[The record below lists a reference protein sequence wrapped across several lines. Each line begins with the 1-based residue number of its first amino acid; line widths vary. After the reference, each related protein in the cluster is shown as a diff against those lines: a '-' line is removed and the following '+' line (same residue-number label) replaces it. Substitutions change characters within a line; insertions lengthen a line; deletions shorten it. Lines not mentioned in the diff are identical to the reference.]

1 MAIYD
6 IITLIQAQKKDIR
19 NIMVRIERVDR
30 GSYAEKAGIKPG
42 DKLISINGKDI
53 KDVLDYRYYICEKN
67 LVISVSRD
75 SQTMEFK
82 IRKRDEYDDIGLEFE
97 TFLMDKKRTCAN
109 KCIFCFIDQNP
120 KGMRETIYFKDDDT
134 RLSFLQ
140 GNYVI
145 LTNLTDKDIQR
156 IIDMRM
162 TPVNISVHT
171 TNPDLRVRMLNNKNA
186 GTSLRFLKTLD
197 EGGIRMNCQIV
208 LCKGIND
215 GIELERTI
223 VDLSGYKNIESIA
236 IVPAGLTGHRENLC
250 HLEPFDKKEAGDVI
264 DLVECYS
271 QMFRKERGIGLAY
284 CSDEF
289 YITAERPMP
298 SESQYDGYPQI
309 ENGVGMITSFTNEF
323 EEELEFIDEVDDS
336 REVSIATGYA
346 AYDCIKKLC
355 EETEKKFSNVKVH
368 VYRIKNNFFGGHV
381 TVAGLVTGKDLTE
394 QLKGQPLGEELLIPS
409 VMLRHEG
416 DLFLCGMS
424 LTEAE
429 DILGIKIKTNG
440 PNGADLLHAI
450 IGM

>member
-1 MAIYD
+1 VAIYD
-6 IITLIQAQKKDIR
+6 IITLIHAQKKDIR

-75 SQTMEFK
+75 SQIMEFK

-109 KCIFCFIDQNP
+109 KCVFCFIDQNP

-140 GNYVI
+140 GNYVT

-186 GTSLRFLKTLD
+186 GISLRFLKTLD

-424 LTEAE
+424 LNEAE
-429 DILGIKIKTNG
+429 EILGIKIKTNG

>member
-6 IITLIQAQKKDIR
+6 IITLIHAQKKDIR

-75 SQTMEFK
+75 SQIMEFK

-109 KCIFCFIDQNP
+109 KCVFCFIDQNP

-140 GNYVI
+140 GNYVT

-186 GTSLRFLKTLD
+186 GISLRFLKTLD

-424 LTEAE
+424 LNEAE
-429 DILGIKIKTNG
+429 EILGIKIKTNG

>member
-1 MAIYD
+1 
-6 IITLIQAQKKDIR
+6 
-19 NIMVRIERVDR
+19 
-30 GSYAEKAGIKPG
+30 
-42 DKLISINGKDI
+42 
-53 KDVLDYRYYICEKN
+53 
-67 LVISVSRD
+67 
-75 SQTMEFK
+75 
-82 IRKRDEYDDIGLEFE
+82 
-97 TFLMDKKRTCAN
+97 
-109 KCIFCFIDQNP
+109 
-120 KGMRETIYFKDDDT
+120 
-134 RLSFLQ
+134 
-140 GNYVI
+140 
-145 LTNLTDKDIQR
+145 
-156 IIDMRM
+156 
-162 TPVNISVHT
+162 
-171 TNPDLRVRMLNNKNA
+171 
-186 GTSLRFLKTLD
+186 
-197 EGGIRMNCQIV
+197 
-208 LCKGIND
+208 
-215 GIELERTI
+215 
-223 VDLSGYKNIESIA
+223 
-236 IVPAGLTGHRENLC
+236 
-250 HLEPFDKKEAGDVI
+250 
-264 DLVECYS
+264 
-271 QMFRKERGIGLAY
+271 
-284 CSDEF
+284 
-289 YITAERPMP
+289 MP

-336 REVSIATGYA
+336 REVSVATGYA

>member
-6 IITLIQAQKKDIR
+6 IITLIHAQKKDIR

-140 GNYVI
+140 GNYVT

-424 LTEAE
+424 LNEAE
-429 DILGIKIKTNG
+429 EILGIKIKTNG